1 VRVLPPR
8 KLCPLHGELDGRRQ
22 LWCGRRWMVAD
33 DDAVLRTEQLVPNR
47 SRPLYTPLPSWLDPN
62 GLVAH
67 PV

>member
-1 VRVLPPR
+1 
-8 KLCPLHGELDGRRQ
+8 
-22 LWCGRRWMVAD
+22 MVAD